1 MNDWEQEFLICIVLV
16 PNMAGVCLEKTNLDH
31 VLVQGD
37 LLNKSLN
44 TYDILSVD
52 ELLRSIN
59 SIQIEYLE
67 LETKIA
73 TITDDDLF
81 LRNILP
87 SNNVILL
94 LSFMDGYKTTL
105 KT

>member
-1 MNDWEQEFLICIVLV
+1 
-16 PNMAGVCLEKTNLDH
+16 MACFCLEKTNLDH

-44 TYDILSVD
+44 TYEILSVD
-52 ELLRSIN
+52 EL
-59 SIQIEYLE
+59 EYLE
-67 LETKIA
+67 LE

-81 LRNILP
+81 LRNIFP
-87 SNNVILL
+87 SNNVILFL
-94 LSFMDGYKTTL
+94 LFMDGYKTTL